1 MDKCKEHARIGSC
14 QFPSQHPFKE
24 AGSLKIGSLGTS
36 CSTDR
41 LWLGRGGV
49 RHTLL
54 SSQHCQALAG
64 RGSETVPAGK
74 GRKKGVFSVLDLR
87 IKTKRRFREG
97 AGDLA
102 VCAGGGKG
110 SPLTSE
116 QLKTRP
122 RKTAHS
128 CGLRFKTERNELRQ
142 SFSPAWVSDA
152 PLQLRDQGAALPRVS
167 LSFSFER
174 APLSQA
180 AMSASKFAFARRPL
194 PATCTRLPGTPRAGW
209 SAGTRG
215 FAGFLIWGCW
225 EKTPTKSLSSSSPPS
240 PGPAPP
246 SLHAH
251 AAPPGHTRCEVL
263 LPPDNGLWAGQAAR
277 PGPPA
282 PVRDPERAERGSWR
296 ETETSEAGEATKGK
310 VGASPLGQEARSR
323 HGEKRRGR
331 GSAAPPRPEPR
342 GPAAHSPARWQI
354 APPVHL
360 ARASAASKA
369 RCAP

>member
-1 MDKCKEHARIGSC
+1 M
-14 QFPSQHPFKE
+14 
-24 AGSLKIGSLGTS
+24 
-36 CSTDR
+36 
-41 LWLGRGGV
+41 
-49 RHTLL
+49 
-54 SSQHCQALAG
+54 
-64 RGSETVPAGK
+64 
-74 GRKKGVFSVLDLR
+74 
-87 IKTKRRFREG
+87 
-97 AGDLA
+97 A

-277 PGPPA
+277 PGPPGPRPQSGTPRGLSAGAGGEQRRVRLGRPQRGRWA
-282 PVRDPERAERGSWR
+282 PPPWDRRLAPGTGRRG
-296 ETETSEAGEATKGK
+296 GG
-310 VGASPLGQEARSR
+310 GGQLRLPARSPGAPPHTHQHDGKSLLQFTWLGHRQLQR
-323 HGEKRRGR
+323 HVVRPEICLLRIHAPRVAHVGCTP
-331 GSAAPPRPEPR
+331 GSRAAP
-342 GPAAHSPARWQI
+342 GPSR
-354 APPVHL
+354 
-360 ARASAASKA
+360 
-369 RCAP
+369 